1 MVVLNDEQEKTNQA
15 RVVTPVELQDCSPES
30 LKLGLLPE
38 PGVINEGESVVVNLQ
53 VTNMGE
59 DVCVLTTDRLS
70 VDLKM
75 NGESVWT
82 PTACSDSWQ
91 KTLLL
96 DKGLLWNTSL
106 TWNGAVYSECEARTV
121 QLWEGEAAGNTVP
134 ATASA
139 GAYQLSAEIIE
150 STNKEI
156 TNIVVQ

>member
-1 MVVLNDEQEKTNQA
+1 MALLNDEQEKTNQA

-38 PGVINEGESVVVNLQ
+38 PAVINEGESVVVNLQ

-59 DVCVLTTDRLS
+59 AACVLTTDRLS
-70 VDLKM
+70 VDLRL

-82 PTACSDSWQ
+82 PTVCSDSWQ

-96 DKGLLWNTSL
+96 DKGLMWETSL
-106 TWNGAVYSECEARTV
+106 TWNGAVYSECEAYTV
-121 QLWEGEAAGNTVP
+121 QIWEGGEPGSTVP
-134 ATASA
+134 ATASS
-139 GAYQLSAEIIE
+139 GAYQLSAEIVE